1 MISWAVET
9 LVATTLLMLLVLA
22 IRNPVRRAFGPGVAY
37 ALWALPALRLLLPPM
52 PESWR
57 EGAATPLAQASE
69 TIVYYV
75 AEPLGLPAPAATET
89 VANSFNFWPLLL
101 AAWTIGAIGF
111 IAYHLIAHHRFCARV
126 RAQAHASTVVADGN
140 VEVIETD
147 AATGPLAFGVWRKYV
162 AFPRDFAERY
172 DPLERDL
179 ALAHELGHHAR
190 GDLIANWAALVVLA
204 LHWFNPIAWHAFRA
218 FRADQ
223 EMACDALVLGGRAHE
238 LRHAYG
244 RAIVKSAHGG
254 AVSAACHLHTV
265 NDIKGRLRMLTKYE
279 GVSRGRLLGGGAA
292 VVAVTLAGL
301 GLTASGTHAAERV
314 RQNVEKTI
322 GVDLAALDDIAV
334 PTALAP
340 IAAPAAPA
348 PVAVLEDESKAKTA
362 ADEARKERRKVII
375 LTKDKDGNVRKL
387 ADGQDFDFD
396 FAFDGPDGKR
406 VEKHRFVF
414 RDKDGNLK
422 QPPVPPMPPE
432 ALAALK
438 NMPEIASREC
448 RTGEGGDDKKTTI
461 ESEDGEKRRIVICT
475 NRIERLASLAQ
486 SEMPRVVMMQRRSF
500 DSGLMS
506 LRRAR
511 SSVEAAHGLSDD
523 QRRAAL
529 NGIDEAI
536 RDMEKDRG
544 EKN

>member
-1 MISWAVET
+1 MIAWGLET

-22 IRNPVRRAFGPGVAY
+22 IRGPVRRAFGPGVAY

-75 AEPLGLPAPAATET
+75 AEPLGLPAPVATDT

-101 AAWTIGAIGF
+101 AAWTIGAFGF

-126 RAQAHASTVVADGN
+126 RAQARATTVVAGGN

-265 NDIKGRLRMLTKYE
+265 NDIKGRLKMLTKYE
-279 GVSRGRLLGGGAA
+279 GVSRSRLLGGGAA

-322 GVDLAALDDIAV
+322 GVDLAALDEMTV
-334 PTALAP
+334 
-340 IAAPAAPA
+340 PA
-348 PVAVLEDESKAKTA
+348 PPAPPAPPAVVEDANKAKSE
-362 ADEARKERRKVII
+362 ADAARKERRKVMII
-375 LTKDKDGNVRKL
+375 TRDKDGKVKKF

-396 FAFDGPDGKR
+396 LTVDGPDGKR
-406 VEKHRFVF
+406 VERHSFVF
-414 RDKDGNLK
+414 RDKDGNVTQLR

-438 NMPEIASREC
+438 NMPEINSRTC
-448 RTGEGGDDKKTTI
+448 RTGEGGDDKKATI
-461 ESEDGEKRRIVICT
+461 ETKDGEKRRIVICT
-475 NRIERLASLAQ
+475 NRIERQAELARL
-486 SEMPRVVMMQRRSF
+486 EMPRVMMMQRRSF

-511 SSVEAAHGLSDD
+511 SSVEAAHGLTDD

-529 NGIDEAI
+529 SGIDEAI
-536 RDMEKDRG
+536 RDMEKDRA